1 MKLFPDITNTYIRR
15 VYLFLLLSDIRI
27 IYFMNIIISIITIT
41 CIIIIIII
49 IIIHIF
55 SILM

>member
-1 MKLFPDITNTYIRR
+1 M
-15 VYLFLLLSDIRI
+15 VYHLLSDIRI